1 MAVEGLQIRQEIT
14 RDLLDRLASPVRQV
28 REDAVE
34 ALAVSTEDEDWR
46 PNELIR
52 QDGINMFIGL
62 LHDENTHILGS
73 TLDIIIAIAAAGE
86 GEALITGG
94 VIERLDELQNHK
106 DPLMRRKAQE
116 ALWLV
121 VPEVE
126 DVVTSKPKDDY

>member
-1 MAVEGLQIRQEIT
+1 MAEDLQIKQEIT

-34 ALAVSTEDEDWR
+34 ALAVSTEDEEWR

-52 QDGINMFIGL
+52 QDGISILVGL
-62 LHDENTHILGS
+62 LDDENTHIVGS
-73 TLDIIIAIAAAGE
+73 SLDIIVAIAAAGE
-86 GEALITGG
+86 EEALITGG
-94 VIERLDELQNHK
+94 VIERLDQLQNHK
-106 DPLMRRKAQE
+106 DPLMRKKAQE
-116 ALWLV
+116 ALWLL

>member
-1 MAVEGLQIRQEIT
+1 MAEDLQIRQEIT
-14 RDLLDRLASPVRQV
+14 RDLLERLASPVRQV

-52 QDGINMFIGL
+52 QDGINILIGL
-62 LHDENTHILGS
+62 LDDENIHIVGS
-73 TLDIIIAIAAAGE
+73 TLDIIVAIAAAGE
-86 GEALITGG
+86 EEALITGG
-94 VIERLDELQNHK
+94 VIERLDQLQNHK
-106 DPLMRRKAQE
+106 DPLMRKKAQE
-116 ALWLV
+116 ALWLL

>member
-1 MAVEGLQIRQEIT
+1 MAEDLQIRQEIT

-52 QDGINMFIGL
+52 QDGINILIGL
-62 LHDENTHILGS
+62 LDDENIHIVGS
-73 TLDIIIAIAAAGE
+73 SLDIIVAIAAAGE
-86 GEALITGG
+86 EEALITAG
-94 VIERLDELQNHK
+94 VIEQLDRLQNHK
-106 DPLMRRKAQE
+106 DPLMRKKAQE
-116 ALWLV
+116 ALWLL